1 MITIHEI
8 RAIAAK
14 FGLSNTVIEK
24 DYVLGWLLWGINQ
37 HPIASKD
44 WVFKGGTCLKK
55 CYLETYR
62 CSEDL
67 DFSYCG
73 QEQPT
78 TESLSKILVEIAE
91 NILQEV
97 GLELPKQSIQFEI
110 FENPRGSLSIQG
122 GLKYRGPVRP
132 QVGLPQMPR
141 IKIDLTLD
149 ETIMLPP
156 VTKTVSHEY
165 SDYPTNGISILS
177 YELEEVFAEKLR
189 ALTQR
194 LRPRDLYDV
203 VHLYRHMELNPRRNI
218 VHSILAR
225 KCQLRKITMP
235 TMEIIETHDNRVFL
249 ASEWENQLK
258 HQVSKLPDFQEFLR
272 ELPNVFLWLY
282 G

>member
-14 FGLSNTVIEK
+14 IGLSNTVIEK
-24 DYVLGWLLWGINQ
+24 DYTLGWLLWGINQ

-55 CYLETYR
+55 CYIETYR
-62 CSEDL
+62 YSEDL

-73 QEQPT
+73 SKQPT
-78 TESLSKILVEIAE
+78 VESLSKILEEISD
-91 NILQEV
+91 NILDET
-97 GLELPKQSIQFEI
+97 GLEFPKQSVQFEI

-122 GLKYRGPVRP
+122 GIKYRGPVRP
-132 QVGLPQMPR
+132 QVGLAQMPR

-149 ETIMLPP
+149 ENIILQPVVKTI
-156 VTKTVSHEY
+156 HHGY
-165 SDYPTNGISILS
+165 SDCPTNRISILS
-177 YELEEVFAEKLR
+177 YEYEEVFAEKLR

-203 VHLYRHMELNPRRNI
+203 VHIYHHMELKPRRDI
-218 VHSILAR
+218 VYSILAK
-225 KCQLRKITMP
+225 KCQARKLTMP
-235 TMEIIETHDNRVFL
+235 TMEMIETHDNRVFL
-249 ASEWENQLK
+249 AAEWKNQLK
-258 HQVSKLPDFQEFLR
+258 HQVSILPDFQEFLR